1 MNRLLNLVGIKKKNS
16 EISSDAPL
24 WLRIFGEDHITLIGL
39 SACITS
45 FLPIGKLLKMTFFIV
60 IGICLVLNGAI
71 YLTVINFKAKR

>member
-1 MNRLLNLVGIKKKNS
+1 MNRLLKLVGIKKENS

-24 WLRIFGEDHITLIGL
+24 WLRIFGEDRITVIGL

-45 FLPIGKLLKMTFFIV
+45 FLPIGKLLKLTFFIV

-71 YLTVINFKAKR
+71 HLTVINFKE